1 MKKGFTLIEIIGIII
16 LLSLIGLLV
25 YPTIMRI
32 IGDSKEDL
40 YQKNISEIERMAANW
55 ASINEDKLPKVDKR
69 GYYLKIEEM
78 EKEGFID
85 GDVTNPKTGEAMQGC
100 VGIIYN
106 EEKNRHD
113 YKYYDD
119 CENFVKPILSNLVA
133 NVVENEYGWR
143 NKDFYVTLESE
154 YLDYY
159 DYCISDDKCE
169 PSIRSNESNSPILV
183 NQEGIKYV
191 CAKGANTV
199 GETTTECLKY
209 RLDKT
214 KPVVGNIVFTG
225 TQGLD
230 NWYIGDV
237 LVSNTKSTD
246 ALSGIASNTLSPTET
261 SITVDTKGKTY
272 TLTARD
278 LAGNESSVS
287 YTVKVDKTAP
297 TVGELVISGTKG
309 DNGWYKSDV
318 KFSVKNGSDS
328 MSGHASTTSSIS
340 SITKDTKG
348 TKVILTTKDKAGNT
362 STKEYTIKMD
372 KTAPT
377 AGTATFAGTLSNGW
391 YTTNVTVNVTNGS
404 DATSG
409 HASTKSNVTSI
420 TYNTARRV
428 VTITT
433 TDNAGNS
440 STRTYTIKVDKNAP
454 TLTAKGSNFEIKER
468 TDKETSTYFNSPTYS
483 ISGGSMSCSPI
494 NIKSL
499 EPGTYTLACT
509 ATGGNGLK
517 TIANTELEI
526 IEMTLV
532 EKIKY
537 DSPLIASNQTWTREW
552 RSGDSSGLYSESR
565 YTLDRNTTYYF
576 RGQPDNN
583 IKFAGLDWKIIRIN
597 EDGSVRI
604 MLASNIGNNKFHSK
618 YDSSYTYTYYTNS
631 ELKSKIDTWYNNN
644 ISPYSS
650 KLASNTNKFCQ
661 TSRTAWK
668 TAATTNGNASLTLK
682 ENYTPK
688 YDCPTDANGYGKLSL
703 NVGLITYDESIYA
716 GGFYNSGVTYG
727 YFMFNKADEKSLWS
741 MSPAGVESG
750 TNYGEV
756 WGISYLG
763 YSDGFYLA
771 SEIQTKPVI
780 NIKGELYVSGYGTSS
795 DPYVVK

>member
-1 MKKGFTLIEIIGIII
+1 MRNKKGFTLIEIVAIII
-16 LLSLIGLLV
+16 LLSVIALIT
-25 YPTIMRI
+25 YPIVNNLI
-32 IGDSKEDL
+32 NDSREDL
-40 YQKNISEIERMAANW
+40 YDEQIHELLRLSNAWVAGNASKLKNENGYSYALSFEEL
-55 ASINEDKLPKVDKR
+55 ASQ
-69 GYYLKIEEM
+69 GYIVEEN
-78 EKEGFID
+78 
-85 GDVTNPKTGEAMQGC
+85 VRNPKTGERFPGC
-100 VGIIYN
+100 IMVTYN
-106 EEKNRHD
+106 SISSSYDVNYDENCKVEIVEK
-113 YKYYDD
+113 
-119 CENFVKPILSNLVA
+119 EPSINLITDSSIV
-133 NVVENEYGWR
+133 NNEGYAT
-143 NKDFYVTLESE
+143 KDFDVKVVGNNITSYTYCTSTSE
-154 YLDYY
+154 
-159 DYCISDDKCE
+159 CE
-169 PSIRSNESNSPILV
+169 PSTKVNSSGGIITI
-183 NQEGIKYV
+183 NQEGITYV
-191 CAKGANTV
+191 CVIGKNETKSTNKLCKKYNLDKTELVMGQLIVEGTLGLNGWYISDVNLSVKDVEGVTSTLNINKITNDTKGTDV
-199 GETTTECLKY
+199 ILTSTTKNGKTGTKTY
-209 RLDKT
+209 TIKVDKT
-214 KPVVGNIVFTG
+214 KPTIG
-225 TQGLD
+225 TIKFNG
-230 NWYIGDV
+230 
-237 LVSNTKSTD
+237 
-246 ALSGIASNTLSPTET
+246 TL
-261 SITVDTKGKTY
+261 
-272 TLTARD
+272 
-278 LAGNESSVS
+278 
-287 YTVKVDKTAP
+287 
-297 TVGELVISGTKG
+297 G
-309 DNGWYKSDV
+309 DNDWYTSNV
-318 KFSVKNGSDS
+318 IISLINGSDS
-328 MSGHASTTSSIS
+328 TSGHNSTTSNVS
-340 SITKDTKG
+340 SITSNTEG
-348 TKVILTTKDKAGNT
+348 TI
-362 STKEYTIKMD
+362 
-372 KTAPT
+372 
-377 AGTATFAGTLSNGW
+377 
-391 YTTNVTVNVTNGS
+391 VTV
-404 DATSG
+404 
-409 HASTKSNVTSI
+409 
-420 TYNTARRV
+420 
-428 VTITT
+428 TT
-433 TDNAGNS
+433 TDNAGNATS
-440 STRTYTIKVDKNAP
+440 QGYGIKVDKIAP

-483 ISGGSMSCSPI
+483 ISGGSMSCNPI

-565 YTLDRNTTYYF
+565 YTLDGNKTYYF

-668 TAATTNGNASLTLK
+668 TDATTNGNASLTLK

-756 WGISYLG
+756 WGINYQG
-763 YSDGFYLA
+763 YTDGFYLA

>member
-1 MKKGFTLIEIIGIII
+1 M
-16 LLSLIGLLV
+16 
-25 YPTIMRI
+25 
-32 IGDSKEDL
+32 
-40 YQKNISEIERMAANW
+40 
-55 ASINEDKLPKVDKR
+55 
-69 GYYLKIEEM
+69 
-78 EKEGFID
+78 
-85 GDVTNPKTGEAMQGC
+85 
-100 VGIIYN
+100 
-106 EEKNRHD
+106 
-113 YKYYDD
+113 
-119 CENFVKPILSNLVA
+119 
-133 NVVENEYGWR
+133 
-143 NKDFYVTLESE
+143 
-154 YLDYY
+154 
-159 DYCISDDKCE
+159 
-169 PSIRSNESNSPILV
+169 
-183 NQEGIKYV
+183 

-297 TVGELVISGTKG
+297 TVGELVINGILG
-309 DNGWYKSDV
+309 DNGWYTSNV
-318 KFSVKNGSDS
+318 TFSVKDGSDAL
-328 MSGHASTTSSIS
+328 SGHGSTTSSIS
-340 SITKDTKG
+340 SITSNTEG
-348 TKVILTTKDKAGNT
+348 TI
-362 STKEYTIKMD
+362 
-372 KTAPT
+372 
-377 AGTATFAGTLSNGW
+377 
-391 YTTNVTVNVTNGS
+391 VTV
-404 DATSG
+404 
-409 HASTKSNVTSI
+409 
-420 TYNTARRV
+420 
-428 VTITT
+428 TT
-433 TDNAGNS
+433 TDNAGNATS
-440 STRTYTIKVDKNAP
+440 QGYGIKVDKTAP

-604 MLASNIGNNKFHSK
+604 MLVSNIGNNKFHSK